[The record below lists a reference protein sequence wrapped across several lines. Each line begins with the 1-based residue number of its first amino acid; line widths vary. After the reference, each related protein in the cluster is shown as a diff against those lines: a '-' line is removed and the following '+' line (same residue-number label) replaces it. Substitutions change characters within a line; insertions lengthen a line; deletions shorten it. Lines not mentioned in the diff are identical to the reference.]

1 MNNTHSLKG
10 AFLPRMIAD
19 LSHLNQY
26 LKVFSLSSLVLL
38 FLMTT
43 LCVLMTHKA
52 PVVLAF
58 TETGTVLSAGTL
70 PKAEDQIRE
79 GVKAYLELRY
89 KWTPKDVPAK
99 LAAAEAFIGAASLK
113 TYRAAMIGIA
123 RFAIEKQVEQR
134 VFPSQ
139 IAVDLENKRAQ
150 ITGDRITV
158 AQALRA
164 ATPLQLMLK
173 FDSGP
178 RTRENPW
185 GIYITQ
191 EKEGE

>member
-1 MNNTHSLKG
+1 LNDTHPLKG
-10 AFLPRMIAD
+10 AFVPRMIAE

-26 LKVFSLSSLVLL
+26 LKVFSLSSLALL

-43 LCVLMTHKA
+43 LCVLMTHK
-52 PVVLAF
+52 PPIVIAF
-58 TETGTVLSAGTL
+58 TESGSALAAGTL

-99 LAAAEAFIGAASLK
+99 LAAADAFIGSASLK
-113 TYRAAMIGIA
+113 TYRLAMMGVS

-134 VFPSQ
+134 IFPDR
-139 IAVDLENKRAQ
+139 ITVDLEKQTAR

-164 ATPLQLMLK
+164 ATPLQLWLK
-173 FDSGP
+173 FESGP

-185 GIYITQ
+185 GLYFTQ